1 MRSAFALHNLIRF
14 ESAVAMEKT
23 EFNIF
28 DNFDDRSTIKPEEV
42 YEIDGKQR
50 NPAEITD
57 FPTDSIFHVL
67 SKLSRKRKRDANK
80 TAEQNFEDDDLLQP
94 NLDEPIQSHSEEHL
108 DDRIE
113 EDESPGRYVMS
124 PKARAPGKRIVKAK
138 LFWTP
143 SKYYRTPKK
152 FKRISKNV

>member
-1 MRSAFALHNLIRF
+1 
-14 ESAVAMEKT
+14 MEKT

-67 SKLSRKRKRDANK
+67 SKLSRKRKSDANK
-80 TAEQNFEDDDLLQP
+80 TAEQNFENDGILDP
-94 NLDEPIQSHSEEHL
+94 NLDEAIQLHSEQHH
-108 DDRIE
+108 DDRFE
-113 EDESPGRYVMS
+113 EDETPGRYVLS
-124 PKARAPGKRIVKAK
+124 PKARAP
-138 LFWTP
+138 
-143 SKYYRTPKK
+143 
-152 FKRISKNV
+152 